1 MLSTAGFSTKLPFL
15 FQTGAQ
21 PREWKQYGKSYLITF
36 ANSFSN
42 KSSHLILV
50 TKHKEAINSPGF
62 FFFKKSK
69 YKKQKQKTHTK
80 KANFQGSLSSQK
92 LPRIA
97 RGRGLKAKLSGEM
110 KTLAQCVASGTVW
123 LE

>member
-21 PREWKQYGKSYLITF
+21 TREWKQYGNSYSINFT
-36 ANSFSN
+36 NSFSN

-62 FFFKKSK
+62 KKK
-69 YKKQKQKTHTK
+69 KKQIQKQKQKTHTK
-80 KANFQGSLSSQK
+80 KQTFKDHYHLRSF
-92 LPRIA
+92 P
-97 RGRGLKAKLSGEM
+97 GLQEEG
-110 KTLAQCVASGTVW
+110 V
-123 LE
+123 

>member
-21 PREWKQYGKSYLITF
+21 TREKRKQYGNSYLINFT
-36 ANSFSN
+36 NSFSN

-50 TKHKEAINSPGF
+50 TKHKEAINSPGLKKK
-62 FFFKKSK
+62 KKSK

-80 KANFQGSLSSQK
+80 KQTFKGHYHLRSF
-92 LPRIA
+92 P
-97 RGRGLKAKLSGEM
+97 GLREEG
-110 KTLAQCVASGTVW
+110 V
-123 LE
+123 